1 MLTWWN
7 TVNHFI
13 VQLGFRWCRLLEGAA
28 WEDPPFSVRFP
39 HFCLSPAS
47 LGWMSNVQL
56 HSGWRGPLV
65 SDWERSA
72 GEAVG
77 VYPNTVPGLMTQC
90 CVWTSTTKGAG
101 RWAVSQT
108 PLKKWD
114 KISRELFYYWWG
126 WRKHCFLGLA
136 KPVWVT
142 NPSKNKCFVQ
152 KYQITGN
159 RIPAKSQLNIHL
171 FFLMSTCRHCC
182 CYFSNANYLLS
193 DSDVCSS
200 AQSVTLK
207 ASRECTEAWV

>member
-1 MLTWWN
+1 M
-7 TVNHFI
+7 NHFI

-136 KPVWVT
+136 KPVWSELQTLPKT
-142 NPSKNKCFVQ
+142 NAL
-152 KYQITGN
+152 Y
-159 RIPAKSQLNIHL
+159 KSIKLQGIESPQSHSSIFT
-171 FFLMSTCRHCC
+171 FFS
-182 CYFSNANYLLS
+182 
-193 DSDVCSS
+193 
-200 AQSVTLK
+200 
-207 ASRECTEAWV
+207 